1 MQIVIKKRVK
11 IVFAGIAIVL
21 LSACGG
27 GSGGGIGG
35 GGTGNTATQPTQ
47 PANLGAA
54 IDSIMSSTMTSTGV
68 TAATVTVMKNGQVL
82 YEKGYGFQDAAAN
95 IPLPASAMM
104 VTASTVKPFT
114 AAAIQNLAS
123 NGKLALTDH
132 VFCTGSNAPCWLPSN
147 LLSSTSDPR
156 AGDIT
161 IAELIAH
168 QGGWNI
174 ALHGNVDFDKKES
187 IVQSALGLA
196 APPAQSDD
204 IRYWMAQPLDFTPG
218 TQVAYT
224 NFGYML
230 LGAIV
235 TQASGTSY
243 LQYVQ
248 STMLAPLGIAN
259 TEFSGAASLLANR
272 NPREPNYVTSL
283 MGPDL
288 FDPGTT
294 VLVTNGAINAPN
306 WVSATTAVTTTKTM
320 ATIAGNFFIKTDSNG
335 TDQAGDGTP
344 LAGATN
350 DGFHFGNYPGTS
362 ALIRQLPSGTSY
374 AVLMN
379 KNNDGGAVPY
389 ESAVMISIDAAI
401 SASGD

>member
-1 MQIVIKKRVK
+1 MQFSTKTMIKKSV
-11 IVFAGIAIVL
+11 AAIAITL

-27 GSGGGIGG
+27 GGS
-35 GGTGNTATQPTQ
+35 NEAAPPSQPV
-47 PANLGAA
+47 NLSAS
-54 IDSIMSSTMTSTGV
+54 IDSIMASTMANTGV

-82 YEKGYGFQDAAAN
+82 HEKGYGFQDAAAT
-95 IPLPASAMM
+95 IPLPANAMM

-114 AAAIQNLAS
+114 AAAIQSLAVK
-123 NGKLALTDH
+123 GKLALSDH
-132 VFCTGSNAPCWLPSN
+132 VFCTGTNAPCWLSAN
-147 LLSSTSDPR
+147 LLSPTTDPR
-156 AGDIT
+156 AGTIT

-187 IVQSALGLA
+187 VVQSALGLTV
-196 APPAQSDD
+196 PPAQSDD

-230 LGAIV
+230 LGVIV
-235 TQASGTSY
+235 AQASGTSY

-248 STMLAPLGIAN
+248 NTILAPLGVAS

-283 MGPDL
+283 VGPNL
-288 FDPGTT
+288 FVPGSS
-294 VLVTNGAINAPN
+294 VIVTNGAINAPN
-306 WVSATTAVTTTKTM
+306 WVSATTTITTTKTM
-320 ATIAGNFFIKTDSNG
+320 ATFAGSYLIKADGNG
-335 TDQAGDGTP
+335 TDQAGDGMP
-344 LAGATN
+344 LAGTTN
-350 DGFHFGNYPGTS
+350 SGFHNGNYPGTS
-362 ALIRQLPSGTSY
+362 ALIRQLPSGASY

-379 KNNDGGAVPY
+379 KNNDGGAVDY
-389 ESAVMISIDAAI
+389 EAAVMASIDAAI
-401 SASGD
+401 AAAGM